1 MPAENQNF
9 TRQRALTTAPDRRWP
24 HTVANLSSYGGY
36 NATLS
41 SGGLSVGAGNMT
53 LPAITQL
60 SRSRTVG
67 MTSTVGYTTPPGL
80 GGPVVII
87 VSTKT
92 ATLPAVTSSTKL
104 LTLGHTF
111 ILTPPAILSSAQAYP
126 TLIIVGNETVTF
138 SNVSTITMPASSK
151 TTFPLTPQMSTNAS
165 FGSNPA
171 TSVTVVDGTRS
182 LTFPSPS
189 KQTAVTL
196 EGQTTTT
203 QVPSR
208 PPNNTAVL
216 SPLPATKNNTMTPVM
231 VAIGNS
237 TFTFSPGI
245 QKTIVTIRGH
255 TVTLDPEQSP
265 TISSSSRAPSATA
278 MTRRRGTAPAISL
291 EPTLS
296 NSRSTTLVRANPT
309 VTNVNVSFE
318 PSSATGRA
326 TGTDRSSSSSR
337 ETTVTSHTAKPEIEE
352 ETTARTKS
360 PSRLP
365 LPTGTMAETEDSPM
379 PTLVR
384 WPPEAMI
391 TPVETEVK
399 KPQLSEDDNDSAVI
413 PCKLWFFSA
422 CLRFDNIN
430 ILGWKI
436 TFPPGIYPPGPPPI
450 QNLKFPPPIG
460 FQGDLP
466 PWPKF
471 TVGSDRIPTFPPEPE
486 PTKCET
492 RTASLCSTSTSFVV
506 STVRGALQTISS
518 QVLPPTCAEVRGC
531 IVEDFTKIASLTTTQ
546 GCRTGTATDVV
557 ITCSGSETSACATQT
572 KIPRTGCSVTATTT
586 TVSCTPAPP
595 GKGRRHTGGEVCAP
609 EELYI
614 VWPRDGTDVAE
625 TSAIYSE
632 MKKLL
637 KDEGKIRASD
647 TKTMGI
653 NFWRVFSEPGQ
664 IQKIREIPNVVGVH
678 RECTS
683 DCADP
688 LDNVQSKWRYQDN
701 YLEIELEGSILGR
714 QQMVY
719 LSQNKLPEQRFHNH
733 YFFDVE
739 AGRDIPVFIVDTGA
753 QLDHQEF
760 TEGDN
765 IASKTE
771 FVFVEKDYDGQYHR
785 DDAGVPLN
793 GVCEP
798 GYCNPHGTGMLG
810 MIAGA
815 NLGVAKKVKP
825 WVVRVP
831 RKNKRGGGFTPQHF
845 LEGVAR
851 VNDMILG
858 DSKTTRAILSLSWS
872 YDSEKFIK
880 GSDASTDD
888 FETWRVRFHGILR
901 TLIQKGVFV
910 VTGSGNN
917 YIVNGW
923 PALFGAEPSTLKPE
937 LQANWLH
944 VPELLVVGAVDVFTG
959 ERWWKSAIDVDK
971 GLPHIYAP
979 GKHVLG
985 TQGNKGEWRRDFEG
999 TYKVE
1004 VGTSV
1009 ATAYAAG
1016 LAAYFLRLHQ
1026 VGRLG
1031 PDAKGNDPDMS
1042 PAGLKR
1048 YIINN
1053 GWSRY
1058 HEKYVGD
1065 IVGIWNGAAIPR
1077 LKEQGYCRYRPKDAR
1092 DPFKL
1097 RRRGSDSQLTDL
1109 CLPGTSKTQSIGQ
1122 SINTSTSSPTNK
1134 STAKPTDT
1142 RKNKSIGTA
1151 IAKSTAKSTSKS
1163 TIKPTGEQAGK
1174 STRSTSSRHTTSA
1187 KPTNFVCTE
1196 ETADQ
1201 CSPGIICN
1209 APRLNGC
1216 IDGEC
1221 VCILPDPPPTTSRTT
1236 TLTSKAKSPKPTVE
1250 KKPKEPLAL
1259 GERHCHNKSLF
1270 DGDSEI
1276 KERYVARFSFL
1287 LCKHC
1292 YDDDVA
1298 FHPGKKPIT
1307 FNTRANG
1314 APYFVSISWKDG
1326 CEMTIDRVKVFRPL
1340 QETSIVAANRNV
1352 NCFELLYNNWRKCTG
1367 NKGRGGYIDVGCVRY
1382 ELAAKDKS

>member
-1 MPAENQNF
+1 
-9 TRQRALTTAPDRRWP
+9 
-24 HTVANLSSYGGY
+24 
-36 NATLS
+36 
-41 SGGLSVGAGNMT
+41 
-53 LPAITQL
+53 
-60 SRSRTVG
+60 
-67 MTSTVGYTTPPGL
+67 
-80 GGPVVII
+80 
-87 VSTKT
+87 
-92 ATLPAVTSSTKL
+92 
-104 LTLGHTF
+104 
-111 ILTPPAILSSAQAYP
+111 
-126 TLIIVGNETVTF
+126 
-138 SNVSTITMPASSK
+138 
-151 TTFPLTPQMSTNAS
+151 MSTNAS
-165 FGSNPA
+165 FGFNPA
-171 TSVTVVDGTRS
+171 TPVTVVDGTRS

-245 QKTIVTIRGH
+245 QKTIVTIKGH

-265 TISSSSRAPSATA
+265 TISSSSRAPSATG
-278 MTRRRGTAPAISL
+278 MTRRPGTAPAISL

-309 VTNVNVSFE
+309 VTNVN
-318 PSSATGRA
+318 PNPKLKM
-326 TGTDRSSSSSR
+326 
-337 ETTVTSHTAKPEIEE
+337 ETIV
-352 ETTARTKS
+352 RTQS

-399 KPQLSEDDNDSAVI
+399 KPQLSEDDNDSAA
-413 PCKLWFFSA
+413 S
-422 CLRFDNIN
+422 N
-430 ILGWKI
+430 
-436 TFPPGIYPPGPPPI
+436 TS
-450 QNLKFPPPIG
+450 
-460 FQGDLP
+460 
-466 PWPKF
+466 
-471 TVGSDRIPTFPPEPE
+471 VGSDRIPTFPPEPE

-531 IVEDFTKIASLTTTQ
+531 IVEDFTKIASLTTTE

-637 KDEGKIRASD
+637 KGEGKIRASD

-760 TEGDN
+760 TEADN

-771 FVFVEKDYDGQYHR
+771 LVFVEKDYDGQYHR
-785 DDAGVPLN
+785 DA
-793 GVCEP
+793 
-798 GYCNPHGTGMLG
+798 
-810 MIAGA
+810 
-815 NLGVAKKVKP
+815 
-825 WVVRVP
+825 VVQSV
-831 RKNKRGGGFTPQHF
+831 T
-845 LEGVAR
+845 
-851 VNDMILG
+851 
-858 DSKTTRAILSLSWS
+858 SL
-872 YDSEKFIK
+872 
-880 GSDASTDD
+880 
-888 FETWRVRFHGILR
+888 
-901 TLIQKGVFV
+901 
-910 VTGSGNN
+910 
-917 YIVNGW
+917 VNGW

-1109 CLPGTSKTQSIGQ
+1109 CVPGTSKTQSIGQ

-1134 STAKPTDT
+1134 STAKPTGITKNKSIGTAIAKSTAKPTDT
-1142 RKNKSIGTA
+1142 KKNKSIGTA

-1163 TIKPTGEQAGK
+1163 TIKPTGKQAGK
-1174 STRSTSSRHTTSA
+1174 SIRSTSSRRTTSA

-1250 KKPKEPLAL
+1250 KNPKEPLAL
-1259 GERHCHNKSLF
+1259 GERHCHNKSLY

-1292 YDDDVA
+1292 YDNDVA

-1314 APYFVSISWKDG
+1314 APYFLSISWKDG
-1326 CEMTIDRVKVFRPL
+1326 CEMTVDRVKVFRPL

-1352 NCFELLYNNWRKCTG
+1352 NCFELLYNNWRKCEFLRVDTSL
-1367 NKGRGGYIDVGCVRY
+1367 K
-1382 ELAAKDKS
+1382 E

>member
-1 MPAENQNF
+1 
-9 TRQRALTTAPDRRWP
+9 
-24 HTVANLSSYGGY
+24 
-36 NATLS
+36 
-41 SGGLSVGAGNMT
+41 MT

-92 ATLPAVTSSTKL
+92 ATLPAVTSLTTL

-138 SNVSTITMPASSK
+138 SYVSTITMPASSK
-151 TTFPLTPQMSTNAS
+151 TTFPLTTPMSTNAS

-171 TSVTVVDGTRS
+171 TPVTVVDGTRS

-245 QKTIVTIRGH
+245 QKTIVTIKGH

-265 TISSSSRAPSATA
+265 TISSSSRAPSATG
-278 MTRRRGTAPAISL
+278 MTRRPGTAPAISL

-352 ETTARTKS
+352 ETIARTKS

-531 IVEDFTKIASLTTTQ
+531 IVEDFTKIASLTTTE

-637 KDEGKIRASD
+637 KGEGKIRASD

-798 GYCNPHGTGMLG
+798 GYCNPHGIGMLG

-917 YIVNGW
+917 HIVNGW

-937 LQANWLH
+937 LQANWLARLSH
-944 VPELLVVGAVDVFTG
+944 GS
-959 ERWWKSAIDVDK
+959 KSKA
-971 GLPHIYAP
+971 
-979 GKHVLG
+979 
-985 TQGNKGEWRRDFEG
+985 T
-999 TYKVE
+999 
-1004 VGTSV
+1004 V
-1009 ATAYAAG
+1009 ATD
-1016 LAAYFLRLHQ
+1016 R
-1026 VGRLG
+1026 
-1031 PDAKGNDPDMS
+1031 
-1042 PAGLKR
+1042 
-1048 YIINN
+1048 
-1053 GWSRY
+1053 
-1058 HEKYVGD
+1058 
-1065 IVGIWNGAAIPR
+1065 
-1077 LKEQGYCRYRPKDAR
+1077 
-1092 DPFKL
+1092 
-1097 RRRGSDSQLTDL
+1097 
-1109 CLPGTSKTQSIGQ
+1109 KTLEIHSSSGGGE

-1134 STAKPTDT
+1134 STAKPTGITKNKSIGTAIAKSTAKPTDT
-1142 RKNKSIGTA
+1142 KKNKSIGTA

-1163 TIKPTGEQAGK
+1163 TIKPTGKQAGK
-1174 STRSTSSRHTTSA
+1174 SIRSTSSRRTTSA

-1250 KKPKEPLAL
+1250 KNPKEPLAL
-1259 GERHCHNKSLF
+1259 GERHCHNKSLY

-1292 YDDDVA
+1292 YDNDVA

-1314 APYFVSISWKDG
+1314 APYFLSISWKDG
-1326 CEMTIDRVKVFRPL
+1326 CEMTVDRVKVFRPL

-1352 NCFELLYNNWRKCTG
+1352 NCFELLYNNWRKCEFLRVDTSL
-1367 NKGRGGYIDVGCVRY
+1367 K
-1382 ELAAKDKS
+1382 E